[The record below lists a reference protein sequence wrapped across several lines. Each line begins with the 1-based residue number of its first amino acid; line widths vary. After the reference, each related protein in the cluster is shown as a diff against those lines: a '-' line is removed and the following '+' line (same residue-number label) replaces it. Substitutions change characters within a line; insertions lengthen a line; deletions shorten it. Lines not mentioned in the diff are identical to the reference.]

1 MVIFNSYVSLPEGI
15 HGPRF
20 HRTKHRPNQ
29 FEREGHVES
38 HWYRFLFL
46 SQDESYWIGRPRG
59 ILIGRQHIHEKVAIR
74 LSGSICSMGV
84 RTASCES
91 MWKHHKYLIVSLCF
105 CKESNVKADLFNL
118 FQIIFHNHWLT
129 NICIYIIYIYIYI
142 QWSKGSRW
150 FWWFK
155 RVSFSVFFPFGKL
168 IPRSGGQESQFCR
181 SNSRGRSSD
190 WMTLKICEPEDVW
203 PKMMHTDA

>member
-142 QWSKGSRW
+142 YSMIQRIQMILMIQTGQFFRVFPIWKAHTEVRGAGEPILSVEFQGSFVRLDD
-150 FWWFK
+150 
-155 RVSFSVFFPFGKL
+155 S
-168 IPRSGGQESQFCR
+168 
-181 SNSRGRSSD
+181 
-190 WMTLKICEPEDVW
+190 
-203 PKMMHTDA
+203 